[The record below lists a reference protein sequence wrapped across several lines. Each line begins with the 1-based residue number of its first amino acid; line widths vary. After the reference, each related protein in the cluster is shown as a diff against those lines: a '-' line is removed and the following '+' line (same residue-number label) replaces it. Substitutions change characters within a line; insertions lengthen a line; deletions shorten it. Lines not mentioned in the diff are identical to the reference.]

1 MRELLSSRAG
11 SQVAG
16 SAAVF
21 AVLVLGGLLYA
32 SGGPPTRD
40 ILVTQMLINAI
51 MVIGL
56 QIYIGNTG
64 VLSFGHMGFAAVAG
78 YTFALLATSVK
89 SKERI
94 VADAPLGLADVSLN
108 PLVAAAA
115 AVAVTAAMAV
125 VVGLGLARS
134 GARSG
139 AVAATVITLALLFM
153 VHEVGGAYADLTGG
167 RNGIRFAVGRGLD
180 GRGWVYLALLGALV
194 VARFFKSSRI
204 GRMAQAA
211 REDDLAARAMGI
223 DPARGQMPAL
233 LLSVAVVSVAASLRV
248 FQLGTVAPSTFFFD
262 YTLLTL
268 VMLIVG
274 GRNSI
279 AGSVLGV
286 ALMTAVNEATRHLA
300 AVEIDGGPMDFL
312 DIVLRPGLTDIV
324 LGGSMLGFMIFR
336 ARGLIEDWEF
346 DHWLRRRLGRA
357 ESMPDPLRPAPVE
370 GGFAG
375 GATAGGARSEVRPA
389 PVEGGFAGGATAGG
403 ARSEVRPAPVEG
415 GFAAG
420 AAAGGARSEVRPAP
434 VEGGFAAGA
443 AAGGARREVRPAPVG
458 DGFATGVAAS
468 VAPEPAELRAAGVTV
483 DFGGFRALSGAG
495 LVASNHEIVGLIGPN
510 GAGKTTLLNVIT
522 GLVNPAAGSVTLT
535 EESPAGSETC
545 PVAGAEPYECARAGL
560 ARTFQ
565 NLRLFPALTV
575 RENVDIA
582 ALVAARY
589 RPLGARP
596 SVGQLLAHAGLW
608 ELRDRRARE
617 LDYGNARRL
626 ELVRAA
632 ALAPVFILLDEPTSG
647 MSNVES
653 VAMIDEVRAVA
664 AAVGAGVVVIDHDLA
679 FITGICNRIY
689 CLDQG
694 AVIAAGTP
702 TEIQADPVVRAAYLG
717 TAAPAGQ
724 A

>member
-1 MRELLSSRAG
+1 MPALLSSRVG
-11 SQVAG
+11 SQLVG
-16 SAAVF
+16 SAALF
-21 AVLVLGGLLYA
+21 AVLVLGGLAYA

-40 ILVTQMLINAI
+40 ILVTQTLINAI

-64 VLSFGHMGFAAVAG
+64 VLSFGHMGFAAISG
-78 YTFALLATSVK
+78 YAFALLATSVK

-94 VADAPLGLADVSLN
+94 VPDVPLGLDGVSWN
-108 PLVAAAA
+108 PVVAAAA
-115 AVAVTAAMAV
+115 AVAITAV
-125 VVGLGLARS
+125 VGIVVGLGLARS
-134 GARSG
+134 GAKSG
-139 AVAATVITLALLFM
+139 AVTATVITLALLFM

-167 RNGIRFAVGRGLD
+167 RNGVRFAVGRGLD
-180 GRGWVYLALLGALV
+180 GRGWVYLALIGAILA
-194 VARFFKSSRI
+194 ARFFKSSRI

-223 DPARGQMPAL
+223 NPTRGQMVAL
-233 LLSVAVVSVAASLRV
+233 VLSVAVVSVAASLRV

-286 ALMTAVNEATRHLA
+286 ALMTVVNETTRHLA
-300 AVEIDGGPMDFL
+300 GTEIDGGPLDFL

-336 ARGLIEDWEF
+336 ARGLIEDWEI
-346 DHWLRRRLGRA
+346 DVWLRRRFGRT
-357 ESMPDPLRPAPVE
+357 ETEPDPLRAVP
-370 GGFAG
+370 
-375 GATAGGARSEVRPA
+375 
-389 PVEGGFAGGATAGG
+389 
-403 ARSEVRPAPVEG
+403 
-415 GFAAG
+415 
-420 AAAGGARSEVRPAP
+420 
-434 VEGGFAAGA
+434 
-443 AAGGARREVRPAPVG
+443 
-458 DGFATGVAAS
+458 
-468 VAPEPAELRAAGVTV
+468 APEPAELSAADVTV
-483 DFGGFRALSGAG
+483 DFGGFRALERAD
-495 LVASNHEIVGLIGPN
+495 LEASNLEVVGLIGPN
-510 GAGKTTLLNVIT
+510 GAGKTTLLNVVT
-522 GLVNPAAGSVTLT
+522 GLVEASEGSVTLT
-535 EESPAGSETC
+535 EQSSAGPETC
-545 PVAGAEPYECARAGL
+545 PVTGAESFEVARAGL

-575 RENVDIA
+575 HENVNIA
-582 ALVAARY
+582 ALVASRH
-589 RPLGARP
+589 RPGGDRP
-596 SVGQLLAHAGLW
+596 DVEQLLVHAGLW

-632 ALAPVFILLDEPTSG
+632 ALSPVFILLDEPTSG

-653 VAMIDEVRAVA
+653 VAMIDEVRALA

-679 FITGICNRIY
+679 FITGVCDRIY

-694 AVIAAGTP
+694 RVIAVGTP
-702 TEIQADPVVRAAYLG
+702 EEIQADPQVQAAYLG
-717 TAAPAGQ
+717 ATAPAVAG
-724 A
+724 

>member
-1 MRELLSSRAG
+1 MPALLSSRVG
-11 SQVAG
+11 SQLVG
-16 SAAVF
+16 SAALF
-21 AVLVLGGLLYA
+21 AVLVLGGLAYA

-40 ILVTQMLINAI
+40 ILVTQTLINAI

-64 VLSFGHMGFAAVAG
+64 VLSFGHMGFAAISG
-78 YTFALLATSVK
+78 YAFALLATSVK

-94 VADAPLGLADVSLN
+94 VPDVPLGLDGVSWN
-108 PLVAAAA
+108 PVVAAAA
-115 AVAVTAAMAV
+115 AVAITAV
-125 VVGLGLARS
+125 VGIVVGLGLARS
-134 GARSG
+134 GAKSG

-167 RNGIRFAVGRGLD
+167 RNGVRFAVGRGLD
-180 GRGWVYLALLGALV
+180 GRGWVYLALIGAILA
-194 VARFFKSSRI
+194 ARFFKSSRI

-223 DPARGQMPAL
+223 NPASGQMVAL
-233 LLSVAVVSVAASLRV
+233 VLSVAVVSVAASLRV

-286 ALMTAVNEATRHLA
+286 ALMTVVNETTRHLA
-300 AVEIDGGPMDFL
+300 GTEIDGGPLDFL

-336 ARGLIEDWEF
+336 AGGLIEDWEI
-346 DHWLRRRLGRA
+346 DIWLRRRFGRTEA
-357 ESMPDPLRPAPVE
+357 EPDPLRAVP
-370 GGFAG
+370 
-375 GATAGGARSEVRPA
+375 
-389 PVEGGFAGGATAGG
+389 
-403 ARSEVRPAPVEG
+403 
-415 GFAAG
+415 
-420 AAAGGARSEVRPAP
+420 
-434 VEGGFAAGA
+434 
-443 AAGGARREVRPAPVG
+443 
-458 DGFATGVAAS
+458 
-468 VAPEPAELRAAGVTV
+468 APEPAELSAADVTV
-483 DFGGFRALSGAG
+483 DFGGFRALERAD
-495 LVASNHEIVGLIGPN
+495 LEASNLEVVGLIGPN
-510 GAGKTTLLNVIT
+510 GAGKTTLLNVVT
-522 GLVNPAAGSVTLT
+522 GLVEASEGSVTLT
-535 EESPAGSETC
+535 EQSSAGPETC
-545 PVAGAEPYECARAGL
+545 PVTGAEPFEVARAGL

-575 RENVDIA
+575 HENVNIA
-582 ALVAARY
+582 ALVASRH
-589 RPLGARP
+589 RPGGDRP
-596 SVGQLLAHAGLW
+596 DVEQLLVHAGLW
-608 ELRDRRARE
+608 ELRDRPARE

-632 ALAPVFILLDEPTSG
+632 ALSPVFILLDEPTSG

-653 VAMIDEVRAVA
+653 VAMIDEVRALA

-679 FITGICNRIY
+679 FITGVCDRIY

-694 AVIAAGTP
+694 RVIAVGTP
-702 TEIQADPVVRAAYLG
+702 TEIQADPQVQAAYLG
-717 TAAPAGQ
+717 TTAPAVAG
-724 A
+724 

>member
-1 MRELLSSRAG
+1 MQGLLSSRVG
-11 SQVAG
+11 SQLAG
-16 SAAVF
+16 SAVLVV
-21 AVLVLGGLLYA
+21 VLVLGGLAYA
-32 SGGPPTRD
+32 SSGAPARD

-64 VLSFGHMGFAAVAG
+64 VLSFGHMGFAAISG
-78 YTFALLATSVK
+78 YAFALLASTVQRK
-89 SKERI
+89 ARI
-94 VADAPLGLADVSLN
+94 VPDVPLGLDAVSLN

-115 AVAVTAAMAV
+115 AVAITVVAGL

-134 GARSG
+134 GAKSG

-167 RNGIRFAVGRGLD
+167 RNGISFSVGRGLD
-180 GRGWVYLALLGALV
+180 GRMWVYLALIATV
-194 VARFFKSSRI
+194 VLARLFKSSRI

-223 DPARGQMPAL
+223 NPARGQMVAL
-233 LLSVAVVSVAASLRV
+233 ILSVAVVSVAASLRV

-286 ALMTAVNEATRHLA
+286 ALMTVVNETTRHLA
-300 AVEIDGGPMDFL
+300 DVEIDGGPMDVL

-336 ARGLIEDWEF
+336 ARGLVEDWEV
-346 DHWLRRRLGRA
+346 DHWLRRRFGRA
-357 ESMPDPLRPAPVE
+357 EPVPDPLKAAPTPAP
-370 GGFAG
+370 AQL
-375 GATAGGARSEVRPA
+375 S
-389 PVEGGFAGGATAGG
+389 
-403 ARSEVRPAPVEG
+403 
-415 GFAAG
+415 
-420 AAAGGARSEVRPAP
+420 
-434 VEGGFAAGA
+434 
-443 AAGGARREVRPAPVG
+443 
-458 DGFATGVAAS
+458 
-468 VAPEPAELRAAGVTV
+468 AAGVTV
-483 DFGGFRALSGAG
+483 DFGGFRALERAE
-495 LVASNHEIVGLIGPN
+495 LEASNLEVVGLIGPN
-510 GAGKTTLLNVIT
+510 GAGKTTLLNMVT
-522 GLVNPAAGSVTLT
+522 GLVKATEGTATLT
-535 EESPAGSETC
+535 TRSGPGS
-545 PVAGAEPYECARAGL
+545 GAHSATGGEPFEIARSGL

-565 NLRLFPALTV
+565 NLRLFPALSV
-575 RENVDIA
+575 RENVSIA
-582 ALVAARY
+582 ALVASQHRAG
-589 RPLGARP
+589 PDRP
-596 SVGQLLAHAGLW
+596 SVEQLLVHAGLW

-632 ALAPVFILLDEPTSG
+632 ALSPAFILLDEPTSG

-653 VAMIDEVRAVA
+653 VAMIDEVRALA
-664 AAVGAGVVVIDHDLA
+664 SAVGAGVVVIDHDLA
-679 FITGICNRIY
+679 FITGVCDRIY

-694 AVIAAGTP
+694 RVISVGTP
-702 TEIQADPVVRAAYLG
+702 TEIQADPQVQAAYLG
-717 TAAPAGQ
+717 AAAPAATG
-724 A
+724 

>member
-1 MRELLSSRAG
+1 MRGLLSNRVG
-11 SQVAG
+11 SQLVG
-16 SAAVF
+16 SAVLF
-21 AVLVLGGLLYA
+21 AVLVLGGLVYA
-32 SGGPPTRD
+32 SSGAPARD

-64 VLSFGHMGFAAVAG
+64 VLSFGHMGFAAIGG
-78 YTFALLATSVK
+78 YAFALLATTVERK
-89 SKERI
+89 ARI
-94 VADAPLGLADVSLN
+94 VPDVPLGLDGVSLN

-115 AVAVTAAMAV
+115 AVVVTVVAGL

-134 GARSG
+134 GAKSG

-167 RNGIRFAVGRGLD
+167 RNGISFSVGRGLD
-180 GRGWVYLALLGALV
+180 SRLWVYLGLIGAIV
-194 VARFFKSSRI
+194 VARLFKSSRI

-223 DPARGQMPAL
+223 NPARGQMVAL

-248 FQLGTVAPSTFFFD
+248 FQLGSVAPSTFFFD

-286 ALMTAVNEATRHLA
+286 ALMTIVNETTRHLA
-300 AVEIDGGPMDFL
+300 DVEIDGGPADVL

-336 ARGLIEDWEF
+336 ARGLIEDWEV
-346 DHWLRRRLGRA
+346 DHWLRRRFGR
-357 ESMPDPLRPAPVE
+357 PDATPTPVE
-370 GGFAG
+370 A
-375 GATAGGARSEVRPA
+375 A
-389 PVEGGFAGGATAGG
+389 P
-403 ARSEVRPAPVEG
+403 
-415 GFAAG
+415 
-420 AAAGGARSEVRPAP
+420 
-434 VEGGFAAGA
+434 
-443 AAGGARREVRPAPVG
+443 
-458 DGFATGVAAS
+458 
-468 VAPEPAELRAAGVTV
+468 APEPAQLSAAGITV
-483 DFGGFRALSGAG
+483 DFGGFRALERAG
-495 LVASNHEIVGLIGPN
+495 LEVSNLEVVGLIGPN
-510 GAGKTTLLNVIT
+510 GAGKTTLLNVVT
-522 GLVNPAAGSVTLT
+522 GLVTATEGSATLT
-535 EESPAGSETC
+535 EQSPGGPESC
-545 PVAGAEPYECARAGL
+545 PIAGAEPFEVARAGL

-575 RENVDIA
+575 RENVNIA
-582 ALVAARY
+582 SLVASRH
-589 RPLGARP
+589 RPGANSAQVERP
-596 SVGQLLAHAGLW
+596 TVEQLLVHAGLW

-632 ALAPVFILLDEPTSG
+632 ALSPVFILLDEPTSG

-653 VAMIDEVRAVA
+653 VAMIDEVRALA
-664 AAVGAGVVVIDHDLA
+664 SAVGAGVVVIDHDLA
-679 FITGICNRIY
+679 FITGVCDRIY

-694 AVIAAGTP
+694 RVIATGTAE
-702 TEIQADPVVRAAYLG
+702 EIHADPKVQAAYLG
-717 TAAPAGQ
+717 AAAVTTAG
-724 A
+724 

>member
-1 MRELLSSRAG
+1 MPALLSSRTG
-11 SQVAG
+11 SQIVGSVAL
-16 SAAVF
+16 F
-21 AVLVLGGLLYA
+21 AVLVLGGLFYA
-32 SGGPPTRD
+32 SGGPPARD

-64 VLSFGHMGFAAVAG
+64 VLSFGHMGFAAISG
-78 YTFALLATSVK
+78 YSFALLATSVK

-94 VADAPLGLADVSLN
+94 VPDVPLGLDDVSLN
-108 PLVAAAA
+108 PVVAVGV
-115 AVAVTAAMAV
+115 AVAITAV
-125 VVGLGLARS
+125 VGVIVGLGLARS

-167 RNGIRFAVGRGLD
+167 RNGIRFAVGRGLE
-180 GRGWVYLALLGALV
+180 GRGWIYLALIGSIL

-223 DPARGQMPAL
+223 SPAGGQIVAL
-233 LLSVAVVSVAASLRV
+233 VLSVAVVSVAASLRV

-286 ALMTAVNEATRHLA
+286 ALMTVVNETTRHLA
-300 AVEIDGGPMDFL
+300 GTEIDGGPMDFL

-336 ARGLIEDWEF
+336 ARGLIEDWEI
-346 DHWLRRRLGRA
+346 DDWIRRRFGRA
-357 ESMPDPLRPAPVE
+357 EAEPDPLRAVP
-370 GGFAG
+370 
-375 GATAGGARSEVRPA
+375 
-389 PVEGGFAGGATAGG
+389 
-403 ARSEVRPAPVEG
+403 
-415 GFAAG
+415 
-420 AAAGGARSEVRPAP
+420 
-434 VEGGFAAGA
+434 
-443 AAGGARREVRPAPVG
+443 
-458 DGFATGVAAS
+458 
-468 VAPEPAELRAAGVTV
+468 APEPAELSATGLTV
-483 DFGGFRALSGAG
+483 DFGGFRALEQAS
-495 LVASNHEIVGLIGPN
+495 LDASNLEVVGLIGPN
-510 GAGKTTLLNVIT
+510 GAGKTTLLNVVT
-522 GLVNPAAGSVTLT
+522 GLVEASEGSATLT
-535 EESPAGSETC
+535 ERSPAGVEAC
-545 PVAGAEPYECARAGL
+545 PVTGAEPFEVARAGL

-575 RENVDIA
+575 RENVNIA
-582 ALVAARY
+582 ALVASRY
-589 RPLGARP
+589 RPSGDRP
-596 SVGQLLAHAGLW
+596 DVEQLLVHAGLW
-608 ELRDRRARE
+608 DLRDRRARE

-632 ALAPVFILLDEPTSG
+632 ALSPVFILLDEPTSG
-647 MSNVES
+647 MSNIES
-653 VAMIDEVRAVA
+653 VAMIDDVRALA

-679 FITGICNRIY
+679 FITGVCDRIY

-694 AVIAAGTP
+694 RVIAVGTP
-702 TEIQADPVVRAAYLG
+702 IEIQADPQVQAAYLG
-717 TAAPAGQ
+717 AAAPAVAG
-724 A
+724 

>member
-1 MRELLSSRAG
+1 MQALLSSRAG
-11 SQVAG
+11 SQIVGSVAL
-16 SAAVF
+16 F
-21 AVLVLGGLLYA
+21 AVLVLGALVYA
-32 SGGPPTRD
+32 SGGPPARD
-40 ILVTQMLINAI
+40 ILVTQMLINTI

-64 VLSFGHMGFAAVAG
+64 VLSFGHMGFAAISG
-78 YTFALLATSVK
+78 YAFALLATSAK

-94 VADAPLGLADVSLN
+94 VPDVPLGLDDVSLN
-108 PLVAAAA
+108 PVVAAAA
-115 AVAVTAAMAV
+115 AMAFTAV
-125 VVGLGLARS
+125 VGLIVGLGLVRS

-180 GRGWVYLALLGALV
+180 GRGWVYLALIAAIL
-194 VARFFKSSRI
+194 VARSFKGSRI

-211 REDDLAARAMGI
+211 REDDLAARTMGI
-223 DPARGQMPAL
+223 NPTRGQMVAL
-233 LLSVAVVSVAASLRV
+233 ILSVAVVSVAASLRV

-286 ALMTAVNEATRHLA
+286 ALMTMVNETTRHLA
-300 AVEIDGGPMDFL
+300 DTEIDGGPMDML

-336 ARGLIEDWEF
+336 SRGLIEDWEI
-346 DHWLRRRLGRA
+346 DDWLRRRFGRA
-357 ESMPDPLRPAPVE
+357 EAGPEPLQPAP
-370 GGFAG
+370 
-375 GATAGGARSEVRPA
+375 
-389 PVEGGFAGGATAGG
+389 
-403 ARSEVRPAPVEG
+403 
-415 GFAAG
+415 
-420 AAAGGARSEVRPAP
+420 
-434 VEGGFAAGA
+434 
-443 AAGGARREVRPAPVG
+443 
-458 DGFATGVAAS
+458 
-468 VAPEPAELRAAGVTV
+468 APEPAELGAAGVSV
-483 DFGGFRALSGAG
+483 DFGGFRALEDAG
-495 LVASNHEIVGLIGPN
+495 LVASNLEVVGLIGPN
-510 GAGKTTLLNVIT
+510 GAGKTTLLNVVT
-522 GLVNPAAGSVTLT
+522 GLVDATEGSVTLT
-535 EESPAGSETC
+535 EQFPQGPERC
-545 PVAGAEPYECARAGL
+545 PVAGAEPFEIARAGL

-565 NLRLFPALTV
+565 NLRLFPALSV

-582 ALVAARY
+582 ALVASRH
-589 RPLGARP
+589 RPGSGRP
-596 SVGQLLAHAGLW
+596 SVEQLLVHAGLW
-608 ELRDRRARE
+608 EMRDRRARE

-632 ALAPVFILLDEPTSG
+632 ALSPVFILLDEPTSG

-653 VAMIDEVRAVA
+653 VAMIDEVRALA

-679 FITGICNRIY
+679 FITGVCDRIY

-694 AVIAAGTP
+694 RVIATGTP
-702 TEIQADPVVRAAYLG
+702 MQIQADPVVQAAYLG
-717 TAAPAGQ
+717 TAAPVA
-724 A
+724 

>member
-1 MRELLSSRAG
+1 MQGLLSSRAG
-11 SQVAG
+11 SHLLG
-16 SAAVF
+16 SGVLV
-21 AVLVLGGLLYA
+21 AVLVLGGLAYA
-32 SGGPPTRD
+32 SGGGPARD

-64 VLSFGHMGFAAVAG
+64 VLSFGHMGFAAISG
-78 YTFALLATSVK
+78 YAFALLATTVERK
-89 SKERI
+89 ARI
-94 VADAPLGLADVSLN
+94 VPDVPLGLDGVSLN
-108 PLVAAAA
+108 PLAAG
-115 AVAVTAAMAV
+115 AVAVVITVVAGL

-134 GARSG
+134 GAKSG

-167 RNGIRFAVGRGLD
+167 RNGISFSVGRGLD
-180 GRGWVYLALLGALV
+180 SRLWVYLALIAAVV
-194 VARFFKSSRI
+194 VARLFKSSRI

-223 DPARGQMPAL
+223 NPARGQMAAL
-233 LLSVAVVSVAASLRV
+233 ILSVAVVSVAASLRV

-286 ALMTAVNEATRHLA
+286 ALITVVNETTRHLA
-300 AVEIDGGPMDFL
+300 DTEIDGGPAEVL

-336 ARGLIEDWEF
+336 ARGLIEDWEI
-346 DHWLRRRLGRA
+346 DHWLRRRFGRTEA
-357 ESMPDPLRPAPVE
+357 TPAPV
-370 GGFAG
+370 AG
-375 GATAGGARSEVRPA
+375 APA
-389 PVEGGFAGGATAGG
+389 PQ
-403 ARSEVRPAPVEG
+403 PAQLSAV
-415 GFAAG
+415 
-420 AAAGGARSEVRPAP
+420 
-434 VEGGFAAGA
+434 
-443 AAGGARREVRPAPVG
+443 
-458 DGFATGVAAS
+458 D
-468 VAPEPAELRAAGVTV
+468 VTV
-483 DFGGFRALSGAG
+483 DFGGFRALERAS
-495 LVASNHEIVGLIGPN
+495 LEASNLEVVGLIGPN
-510 GAGKTTLLNVIT
+510 GAGKTTLLNVVT
-522 GLVNPAAGSVTLT
+522 GLVETTEGSTTLT
-535 EESPAGSETC
+535 EQSGDGPQDC
-545 PVAGAEPYECARAGL
+545 PIAGAEPFEIARAGL

-575 RENVDIA
+575 RENVNIA
-582 ALVAARY
+582 ALVASRH
-589 RPLGARP
+589 RPGGDRP
-596 SVGQLLAHAGLW
+596 SAEQLLVHAGLW

-632 ALAPVFILLDEPTSG
+632 ALSPVYILLDEPTSG

-653 VAMIDEVRAVA
+653 VAMIDEVRALA
-664 AAVGAGVVVIDHDLA
+664 SAVGAGVVVIDHDLA
-679 FITGICNRIY
+679 FITGVCDRIY

-694 AVIAAGTP
+694 RVIAAGTP
-702 TEIQADPVVRAAYLG
+702 AEIHADPEVQAAYLG
-717 TAAPAGQ
+717 AAAPAT
-724 A
+724 AR